1 MKTSGARLFIPAT
14 LLSLVCAATS
24 SCMARGLFASRD
36 EGGVFM
42 LLAVKTDKPSA
53 AVPQAMD
60 VIARRCDYMG
70 ARCKIERQGGDES
83 SRIKVSIS
91 GARDITRFQAV
102 LLEEGKL
109 ELRPVVSAPS
119 PAPLQTYPT
128 REAAMQGAAPRHD
141 VVPYDDGTE
150 PASFLVVERRPVVA
164 GSDLRSADAAP
175 DYDGERYMITFTLR
189 PEGAA
194 TFGNWTE
201 RNVGSYIAVVLNG
214 RARSAPSIRGRITD
228 SGQISGTYTKEQA
241 EDLALV
247 LRSGSLPA
255 PVEVVE
261 VGTYKP

>member
-1 MKTSGARLFIPAT
+1 MKTRGALSFIPAT

-24 SCMARGLFASRD
+24 SCMARGLFAARD

-42 LLAVKTDKPSA
+42 LLAVKTDKPST
-53 AVPQAMD
+53 AVPLAMD
-60 VIARRCDYMG
+60 VIARRCDYMA

-83 SRIKVSIS
+83 NRIKVSIS
-91 GARDITRFQAV
+91 GASDIKRFQAV

-109 ELRPVVSAPS
+109 ELRPVVSPHN
-119 PAPLQTYPT
+119 PAPLQTYRT
-128 REAAMQGAAPRHD
+128 RQAATEEASDRYD

-150 PASFLVVERRPVVA
+150 PSSFLVVERRPVVA

-175 DYDGERYMITFTLR
+175 GYAEGRHQITFTLR
-189 PEGAA
+189 PEAAARFGA
-194 TFGNWTE
+194 WTE
-201 RNVGSYIAVVLNG
+201 ANVGRYLAIVLNG
-214 RARSAPSIRGRITD
+214 RARSAPSIRSRITD
-228 SGQISGTYTKEQA
+228 TGQIDGAFTKEQA

-261 VGTYKP
+261 GGAYKP